1 MSIVLAYSGGLDTSV
16 ALHWLK
22 KKYDTDVIAYCA
34 NLGQIEDLDAVAS
47 RAMAAGASDV
57 ILDDVQHQFLS
68 DFAMPAMAAGAAYE
82 GKYLLAAP
90 LSRPLIAQRLVEV
103 AHERGADTVA
113 HGATGKGND
122 QVRFYTS
129 IKALDPQLRVS
140 APVIDW
146 ELTSRRSELDYAA
159 ANGIDVGAS
168 KTTPY
173 SIDTN
178 IWGTSIECGDLDRI
192 DMAPPRDAWQVTR
205 DPRDAP
211 DTPLVVNIEFDGGVP
226 VALNGARLDLTE
238 LVTRLAA
245 LAAQHGVGRTDIL
258 ESRVVG
264 FKSRGIYES
273 PAASVLH
280 QARAE
285 LEALVLDRETLHHK
299 RSMSDRYAEL
309 VYYGYW
315 FSDLRKAID
324 SYCSS
329 LAPRVTG
336 KIAVELYKGS
346 VRCIGRESDHFS
358 RYDFEL
364 ADYQEADTFVHEAG
378 AGFAYCW
385 ALPLVHGRHS
395 TASTI
400 GKKEGAL
407 R

>member
-16 ALHWLK
+16 ALHWLRER
-22 KKYDTDVIAYCA
+22 YQTDVIAYCA
-34 NLGQIEDLDAVAS
+34 DVGQVEDLDTVAE
-47 RAMAAGASDV
+47 RAMASGAKDV
-57 ILDDVQHQFLS
+57 IVEDVRERFLT

-103 AHERGADTVA
+103 AREHGADTVA

-129 IKALDPQLRVS
+129 VRALAPELRVS

-146 ELTSRRSELDYAA
+146 ELTSRRSEVAYAEKH
-159 ANGIDVGAS
+159 GIDVGAS
-168 KTTPY
+168 KSTPY

-192 DMAPPRDAWQVTR
+192 DQAPPADAWQITASAQE
-205 DPRDAP
+205 AP
-211 DTPLVVNIEFDGGVP
+211 DERLVLEIEFERGVP
-226 VALNGARLDLTE
+226 VAIDGTRMDLVP
-238 LVTRLAA
+238 LVSQLSGLAA
-245 LAAQHGVGRTDIL
+245 AHGVGRTEIL
-258 ESRVVG
+258 ESRIVG

-273 PAASVLH
+273 PAATVLH
-280 QARAE
+280 AARSD

-299 RSMSDRYAEL
+299 RSFSERYAEL

-315 FSDLRKAID
+315 FSDLRRALD
-324 SYCSS
+324 AYCST
-329 LAPRVTG
+329 LAARMTG
-336 KIAVELYKGS
+336 SVVVELYKGGM
-346 VRCIGRESDHFS
+346 RCVGRTSEEFG
-358 RYDFEL
+358 RYDLGL
-364 ADYQEADTFVHEAG
+364 ADYEEGDTFDRTAG

-385 ALPLVHGRHS
+385 ALPLVPSGPMAPGTAGSRGR
-395 TASTI
+395 A
-400 GKKEGAL
+400 

>member
-1 MSIVLAYSGGLDTSV
+1 
-16 ALHWLK
+16 
-22 KKYDTDVIAYCA
+22 
-34 NLGQIEDLDAVAS
+34 
-47 RAMAAGASDV
+47 
-57 ILDDVQHQFLS
+57 
-68 DFAMPAMAAGAAYE
+68 
-82 GKYLLAAP
+82 
-90 LSRPLIAQRLVEV
+90 
-103 AHERGADTVA
+103 
-113 HGATGKGND
+113 
-122 QVRFYTS
+122 
-129 IKALDPQLRVS
+129 
-140 APVIDW
+140 
-146 ELTSRRSELDYAA
+146 
-159 ANGIDVGAS
+159 
-168 KTTPY
+168 
-173 SIDTN
+173 
-178 IWGTSIECGDLDRI
+178 
-192 DMAPPRDAWQVTR
+192 
-205 DPRDAP
+205 
-211 DTPLVVNIEFDGGVP
+211 LVVNIEFDGGVP